1 MEITY
6 IEQHTPG
13 GASAIQFKYDG
24 MHIGT
29 IFGKVRPLRKHETLD
44 KEHNII
50 TIVGDDSECPIAYIW
65 NAHKESGVE
74 V

>member
-6 IEQHTPG
+6 TEKHTPG
-13 GASAIQFKYDG
+13 GSPAVQLKYDG

-29 IFGKVRPLRKHETLD
+29 IFGKVRPLRKDEISE
-44 KEHNII
+44 KENNII
-50 TIVGDDSECPIAYIW
+50 AIVSDDSECPIAYIW
-65 NAHKESGVE
+65 NARKESGVE